1 MVAGRDLALTEK
13 VLQFWIVERCGSGFL
28 CLKLD
33 ALRSFV
39 PHRERRVAELSHS
52 RMLERPS
59 PFYPSESMPKSGIRP
74 CHSDHR

>member
-39 PHRERRVAELSHS
+39 PHRERRVAHS
-52 RMLERPS
+52 TNRERGFSFQMPS
-59 PFYPSESMPKSGIRP
+59 PKLLSFF
-74 CHSDHR
+74 

>member
-39 PHRERRVAELSHS
+39 PHRERRVA
-52 RMLERPS
+52 
-59 PFYPSESMPKSGIRP
+59 GIIP
-74 CHSDHR
+74 QSDARKTQSFLPIRVDAQKRYSTLPQ